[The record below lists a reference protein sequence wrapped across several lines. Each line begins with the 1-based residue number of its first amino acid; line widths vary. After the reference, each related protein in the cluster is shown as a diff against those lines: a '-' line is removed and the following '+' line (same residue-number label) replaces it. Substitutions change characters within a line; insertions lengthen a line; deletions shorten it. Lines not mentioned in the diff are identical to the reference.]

1 MASTWKQRLFTED
14 DFLQLRDLTSDS
26 SEDGIINSP
35 VRPDE
40 ESFEEFMEKGIS
52 TLVNDHAS
60 FVKKLI

>member
-1 MASTWKQRLFTED
+1 MASAWEQRLFAED
-14 DFLQLRDLTSDS
+14 DSLLFRDLTSDS

-35 VRPDE
+35 VRSGGQ
-40 ESFEEFMEKGIS
+40 SFEKFMEEGTS